1 MFKFTAS
8 SRIAKGSSGSR
19 KLPESKDMDWEEDTS
34 GLKTGITAPGETIV
48 SSLDFMRQGLQCN
61 FDLRY

>member
-8 SRIAKGSSGSR
+8 SRTGNSNSASR
-19 KLPESKDMDWEEDTS
+19 KLPENKDMDWEEDNG

-48 SSLDFMRQGLQCN
+48 SSLDFMR
-61 FDLRY
+61 